1 MQVLVADD
9 DPVCRKLLRDLITPW
24 GFEVLTASDGLEA
37 MSILASPDA
46 PPLVILD
53 WSMPRMDGLEVCRA
67 VRRQEDGDRT
77 YILLVTVRGNR
88 EEIMKVVLAG
98 ADDYLTKP
106 FEPADLKI
114 RLRTAV
120 RIIRMQEELARR
132 GDAHQGSS
140 CGGCAGDTKESL
152 CPSRRT

>member
-9 DPVCRKLLRDLITPW
+9 DPVCRKLLCDLIAPW
-24 GFEVLTASDGLEA
+24 GFEVLAASDGVEA
-37 MSILASPDA
+37 LAVLSRPDA

-53 WSMPRMDGLEVCRA
+53 WSMPRMDGFEVCRA
-67 VRRQEDGDRT
+67 VRGRKGGDRT
-77 YILLVTVRGNR
+77 YILLVTARGNR
-88 EEIMKVVLAG
+88 EELLKVVIAG

-114 RLRTAV
+114 RLRAAL
-120 RIIRMQEELARR
+120 RIIRMQEKLAGG

-140 CGGCAGDTKESL
+140 CGGCAGGAKETL
-152 CPSRRT
+152 CPS